1 MLQDMLQKLAL
12 VWQVIMFLF
21 YKPKPKK
28 SSHYNLQLSF
38 FKCLWDVTPKAYKPD
53 KQALQNIDM

>member
-12 VWQVIMFLF
+12 VWQVIMFL
-21 YKPKPKK
+21 
-28 SSHYNLQLSF
+28 LQKLNNKIFHTAVFSCF
-38 FKCLWDVTPKAYKPD
+38 FKCLLDATPKTYKPD